1 MRPLRH
7 HPTPNNKRAGGIP
20 SGSQTQPVYP
30 AQLHFPARKG
40 YLGQA
45 TGHYPGPQPSYTA
58 PIHPFACSFSACV
71 SSSNSSTCFGASY
84 IHCNNACTFLKFA
97 FYSPK
102 QAKKPVFN
110 IV

>member
-1 MRPLRH
+1 MIFLKIFYFLDAAAASP
-7 HPTPNNKRAGGIP
+7 PYTEQQTGGIP

-58 PIHPFACSFSACV
+58 PIHPFAV
-71 SSSNSSTCFGASY
+71 SQPAYPLQTLQPAPVHHTSTV
-84 IHCNNACTFLKFA
+84 IM
-97 FYSPK
+97 
-102 QAKKPVFN
+102 PVRF
-110 IV
+110 